1 MNGSCAGSATH
12 YKAGSPVMLRDDAI
26 KALEAQGSNVEV
38 QVLIGDLLVD
48 IERVGIE
55 RVEYVAERDVI
66 VLRLPTDDLRDAIR
80 HFVAGMR
87 DAQAVDPGS

>member
-1 MNGSCAGSATH
+1 
-12 YKAGSPVMLRDDAI
+12 MLRDEAI

-66 VLRLPTDDLRDAIR
+66 VRRLPADDLRDAIR

-87 DAQAVDPGS
+87 DAQAADPGS